1 MQLQQTVSEMIPA
14 AMLAAAPL
22 GPIYSFLPAGGG
34 LPVGGD
40 VPAGSAQRPV
50 DQRVAELTRRLVKS
64 LQAFLENDGDPRT
77 VLLADFARDSGACLT
92 AQRSTIIC
100 ADLSQANPGAEWLAV
115 SLSEAI
121 FVVSSTD
128 PASLKDAR
136 DKAER
141 LRAIKRDDCCGLL
154 LFLAPGG
161 VTTQEAEEITGL
173 PVCGLLRQDSDMERL
188 ARWLGQD

>member
-1 MQLQQTVSEMIPA
+1 MFA
-14 AMLAAAPL
+14 DAPL
-22 GPIYSFLPAGGG
+22 GPIYSFLPAGGDG
-34 LPVGGD
+34 
-40 VPAGSAQRPV
+40 PAGSAQHAV

-64 LQAFLENDGDPRT
+64 LQAFLETDGDPRT

-92 AQRSTIIC
+92 AQHSTIIC

-136 DKAER
+136 EKAER
-141 LRAIKRDDCCGLL
+141 LRAVKREDCWGLL
-154 LFLAPGG
+154 LFPSAGG
-161 VTTQEAEEITGL
+161 VTVQEAEEITGL
-173 PVCGLLRQDSDMERL
+173 PVCGVLRQDSDTERL
-188 ARWLGQD
+188 ARSLGQD

>member
-1 MQLQQTVSEMIPA
+1 M
-14 AMLAAAPL
+14 AMFAEEPL

-34 LPVGGD
+34 FAAGGD
-40 VPAGSAQRPV
+40 VPAGSAQRSV
-50 DQRVAELTRRLVKS
+50 DQRVAELTRRLVQS
-64 LQAFLENDGDPRT
+64 LQVFLENDKDPRT

-128 PASLKDAR
+128 PASLEGAR

-141 LRAIKRDDCCGLL
+141 LRAVKRDDCCGLL
-154 LFLAPGG
+154 LVPSAGG
-161 VTTQEAEEITGL
+161 VTVQEAEEITGL
-173 PVCGLLRQDSDMERL
+173 PVCGLLRQDSDLERL
-188 ARWLGQD
+188 ARWLAQD